1 MRPVIF
7 SRAHFSVFF
16 YDLKGEV
23 MNMEDTQIIGLYFA
37 RSEEALSRSSEKY
50 GGLCMSIAQRI
61 LNSRPDSEECVND
74 TWLGAWNSIPPAR
87 PLSLSAFFGKITRNL
102 AVDRVRRK
110 TAQKRGS
117 GEYAAAL
124 SELDECVP
132 SGVNVEKQF
141 EAAQLAELIGRWLS
155 ALPQEKRAAFILR
168 YFYMKPVAEVAADLD
183 ISLSKTAAM
192 LRRERI
198 SLKAELEREGYTI

>member
-1 MRPVIF
+1 MCPESF

-16 YDLKGEV
+16 YDLYGEV

-37 RSEEALSRSSEKY
+37 RNEEALVRSSEKY

-102 AVDRVRRK
+102 AVDRIRRK

-132 SGVNVEKQF
+132 SKIDVERQF
-141 EAAQLAELIGRWLS
+141 EAAQLAELIGRWLGT
-155 ALPQEKRAAFILR
+155 LPQEKRAAFILR
-168 YFYMKPVAEVAADLD
+168 YFYLKPVADVAADLD

-192 LRRERI
+192 LRRERM
-198 SLKAELEREGYTI
+198 SLKKELEKEGYTI